1 MTRHYTLNWALAT
14 LIALLLASAHLLD
27 GPTELEAAQ
36 DSAADVQAA
45 QADARAAAQ
54 ATRVARHQPTP

>member
-1 MTRHYTLNWALAT
+1 MTPHRLLNWTLAT

-27 GPTELEAAQ
+27 GPSEIEAAQ
-36 DSAADVQAA
+36 DSAADVAAA

>member
-1 MTRHYTLNWALAT
+1 MTPHRLLNWTLAT
-14 LIALLLASAHLLD
+14 LIAIGMASAHLLD
-27 GPTELEAAQ
+27 GPTELQAAQ

>member
-1 MTRHYTLNWALAT
+1 MTRHHTLNWALAT

-45 QADARAAAQ
+45 QAAARAAAQ
-54 ATRVARHQPTP
+54 ATRVARQQPTP